1 MFSVCFGLCRTESSP
16 FIYFLIVF
24 ILNYWTTNSRSLNYN
39 SLPAN
44 KERSIGRVMD
54 SLLLS
59 GTSINWQHFH
69 EAAFAPLSLGVTYVL
84 GFRSCKL
91 EKFVL
96 LKKRFFHFLFFFF
109 QTQMGCT
116 QPVIYHRYTK
126 NVIKG
131 TQLWAEMPSND
142 KCLCYHMLLESK
154 SSCFSDFQHI

>member
-1 MFSVCFGLCRTESSP
+1 MFLDLVCVTKEK
-16 FIYFLIVF
+16 V
-24 ILNYWTTNSRSLNYN
+24 
-39 SLPAN
+39 LP
-44 KERSIGRVMD
+44 
-54 SLLLS
+54 L
-59 GTSINWQHFH
+59 
-69 EAAFAPLSLGVTYVL
+69 
-84 GFRSCKL
+84 
-91 EKFVL
+91 
-96 LKKRFFHFLFFFF
+96 LFFFF